1 MLYMVTFTINI
12 YTPNV
17 SIYTVHGS
25 YGPGYIIHHVESIC
39 LVSAWSGYL
48 ELDRAFL
55 TSSTGISLRYGNLGN
70 EQTLKQ
76 AENDVANEVLGYMYY
91 FCSEYRDIL

>member
-1 MLYMVTFTINI
+1 MLYMVTFTINIYI

-48 ELDRAFL
+48 ELD
-55 TSSTGISLRYGNLGN
+55 
-70 EQTLKQ
+70 
-76 AENDVANEVLGYMYY
+76 
-91 FCSEYRDIL
+91 